1 MKQFKKL
8 ASYFNQIK
16 ITQGSKAKMTIFNTM
31 MNDSSFSKEDLAKI
45 LTHLFGPNVITGI
58 AKTSWSKEWKNRDH
72 SFLRDVIDIV
82 DYITTHNSGK
92 DETIETLKSLEKTL
106 ETEKDKLFLYYLA
119 TRDIQIGL
127 NTQSIQKKFNLFD
140 KFEIQL
146 GSGRPEKLDLTKSF
160 YLTQKL
166 DGVNLT
172 VIKENDKITFYTRNG
187 KTVDNL
193 NILKREYLILPD
205 GVYCG
210 EALYDGKLKDRNELY
225 RQTVSE
231 LHTDKEDKK
240 IIHNLFD
247 YITLEEWKEKKA
259 NLTYDEV
266 YDFLK
271 DLTSNDSI
279 PHIKIVDSIFHGICK
294 EQELD
299 QKILEVKNKNW
310 EGLMLRYD
318 DSRYE
323 WKRSKNLI
331 KLKPFYT
338 IDLRVTGYGEHK
350 NGDMLGQL
358 SVDYY
363 GETVWVG
370 SGYTKEERKDF
381 WLKREDLI
389 GKIIEVQFMEETQN
403 KDGKKSLRFPV
414 FKRLRLDKNEESYN

>member
-58 AKTSWSKEWKNRDH
+58 AKTSWLKEWKNRDH

-82 DYITTHNSGK
+82 DYISTHNSGK
-92 DETIETLKSLEKTL
+92 DKTIETLKSLEKTL
-106 ETEKDKLFLYYLA
+106 ETEKDKLFLYYLV

-193 NILKREYLILPD
+193 NILKQEYLILPD

-210 EALYDGKLKDRNELY
+210 EALYDGELKDRNELY

-247 YITLEEWKEKKA
+247 YTTLEEWKEKKA

-271 DLTSNDSI
+271 DLTNSDSI
-279 PHIKIVDSIFHGICK
+279 PHIKVVDSIFHGICN